1 MEKSYI
7 TYKDLI
13 SARTILDQ
21 MAYQEESEAYLA
33 LKKYMLDTI
42 KFVENNPTEKEDEM
56 LDKIEQSTAHY
67 SDVALVEV
75 RGKWYQAKAIVREQ
89 RIVILSE
96 SVVDGSHDIFA
107 NSNYVFV
114 HEIAQVKI

>member
-96 SVVDGSHDIFA
+96 SVVDGIHDIFA